1 MRSAMFIGH
10 KTVVSPD
17 FANFVVEP
25 KAPKNYKDPVKIAD
39 YVQEA
44 KNEIMNN
51 SSFKPF
57 TGTIEEICVGFDD
70 QEGLSGFGKGF
81 HCSDIF
87 KGAADLEKFLNFLK
101 GGLDNDMQAFTFHAY
116 TFMRMVCMQAIKQ
129 GIKNSLVNDWLLN
142 DPDARGSI
150 VDLPKVFLPSS
161 EEVSRVG
168 YVNMFKY
175 FGVTLTQD
183 DMNDTQKQCRKL
195 YELYAAADKFNGAK
209 VFEISNGV

>member
-1 MRSAMFIGH
+1 MRSAIFIGH

-25 KAPKNYKDPVKIAD
+25 KAPKNYKDPAKIAD

-57 TGTIEEICVGFDD
+57 TGTIEEICICVDD
-70 QEGLSGFGKGF
+70 QEGISEVGAGFQC
-81 HCSDIF
+81 HSVY
-87 KGAADLEKFLNFLK
+87 KGAADLEKFLTSLK
-101 GGLDNDMQAFTFHAY
+101 AGLDNDMQAFTFHSY
-116 TFMRMVCMQAIKQ
+116 TFMRMVCLQAIKQ
-129 GIKNSLVNDWLLN
+129 GIKSSLVNNWLLN
-142 DPDARGSI
+142 HPSARGLI

-175 FGVTLTQD
+175 FGVALTQD